1 MLFCLANFAT
11 SLIFLMESSS
21 SKLRSAMPLRG
32 VAAMVSQRWCCGSYE
47 SGPLSVRHLSRTVQQ
62 CSDCGLCSGVTNL
75 SRAYYQLRALARL
88 PLRNEDLRVVTLT
101 ISMLQTAPRTGHLP
115 KNELLAGPLVPLSC
129 YGARTGAERDASPWA
144 GRDGL
149 GGDAHRFSH
158 SRGIAGRA
166 AAPTHRLVYAKQ

>member
-1 MLFCLANFAT
+1 
-11 SLIFLMESSS
+11 
-21 SKLRSAMPLRG
+21 
-32 VAAMVSQRWCCGSYE
+32 
-47 SGPLSVRHLSRTVQQ
+47 
-62 CSDCGLCSGVTNL
+62 
-75 SRAYYQLRALARL
+75 
-88 PLRNEDLRVVTLT
+88 
-101 ISMLQTAPRTGHLP
+101 MLQTAPRTGHLP

-166 AAPTHRLVYAKQ
+166 AAPTHRLVYANETIGGTASYAAGGYLFLRPPAGRARDPHYWTGARRNARADARSPGRSTPPSAKRRAKAAKARGLLRKAAGAPTYNA